1 MNGSGLRLVF
11 VIEDDEAVL
20 ASTRTLLEASG
31 FVVRTFANAEEL
43 LAAGTAKEA
52 GCIVLDHHLSGIT
65 GIELIETLRDEG
77 LRTPAIIVT
86 SNGTQLGVQAAKAG
100 IAAVLRK
107 PLSGEDLEEW
117 LNRIL
122 PKTHKSRAR
131 QAARR
136 IR

>member
-100 IAAVLRK
+100 ITAVLRK

-122 PKTHKSRAR
+122 PKTH
-131 QAARR
+131 
-136 IR
+136 

>member
-1 MNGSGLRLVF
+1 LNSSGLRLVF

-122 PKTHKSRAR
+122 PKTH
-131 QAARR
+131 
-136 IR
+136 

>member
-1 MNGSGLRLVF
+1 LNGSGLRLVF

-100 IAAVLRK
+100 ITAVLRK

-122 PKTHKSRAR
+122 PKTH
-131 QAARR
+131 
-136 IR
+136 